1 MTDRFESIL
10 DESISALQAGVPIE
24 DILAEVPDYAA
35 ELRPLLY
42 AATLVANPN
51 PELIPD
57 ERKAALRAE
66 YLQQAADL
74 TPVSSTYREKFKAVS
89 RIIRRR
95 ASRKAVVSD
104 LVTITVTIILTLAM
118 VAIILNFMAADSI
131 PGDFLYGVKRG
142 SENIQLIFTLSEERR
157 QALIDEFNNRR
168 IDEID
173 KLMEENR
180 AAVVEFRGTLEA
192 RGEDLWI
199 VEGYNIS
206 LPPDVDLEGDP
217 QEGNRVEVI
226 GFLRK
231 NNLIVADSIK
241 KID

>member
-57 ERKAALRAE
+57 ERKAVLRAE

-74 TPVSSTYREKFKAVS
+74 TPITPTYREKLKAVT
-89 RIIRRR
+89 RIIKRRT
-95 ASRKAVVSD
+95 SRQAVVSD
-104 LVTITVTIILTLAM
+104 LVTITVTVILTLAM
-118 VAIILNFMAADSI
+118 VAVILNFMAADSI
-131 PGDFLYGVKRG
+131 PGDFLYGIKRS
-142 SENIQLIFTLSEERR
+142 SENIQLIFTLSEERQ

-173 KLMEENR
+173 KLIEENR

-226 GFLRK
+226 GLLRK

>member
-57 ERKAALRAE
+57 ERKAVLRAE

-74 TPVSSTYREKFKAVS
+74 TPITPTYREKLKAVT
-89 RIIRRR
+89 RIIKRRT
-95 ASRKAVVSD
+95 SRQAVVSD
-104 LVTITVTIILTLAM
+104 LVTITVTVILTLAM
-118 VAIILNFMAADSI
+118 VAVILNFMAADSI
-131 PGDFLYGVKRG
+131 PGDFLYGIKRG
-142 SENIQLIFTLSEERR
+142 SENIQLIFTLSEERQ

-173 KLMEENR
+173 KLIEENR

-217 QEGNRVEVI
+217 QEGNRAEVI
-226 GFLRK
+226 GLLRK

>member
-57 ERKAALRAE
+57 ERKAVLRAE

-74 TPVSSTYREKFKAVS
+74 TPITPTYREKLKAVT
-89 RIIRRR
+89 RIIKRRT
-95 ASRKAVVSD
+95 SRQAVVSD
-104 LVTITVTIILTLAM
+104 LVTITVTVILTLAM
-118 VAIILNFMAADSI
+118 VAVILNFMAADSI
-131 PGDFLYGVKRG
+131 PGDFLYGIKRG
-142 SENIQLIFTLSEERR
+142 SENIQLIFTLSEERQ

-173 KLMEENR
+173 KLIEENR

-226 GFLRK
+226 GLLRK